1 MKKKP
6 IVIVLSILLA
16 LSLVLSACGGN
27 NKGSSDPTATPKGT
41 TDAKGNENKDA
52 EEPAKPTEITI
63 MLPLN
68 VAETPPDT
76 IKIELEKLTNTKLTY
91 QFSPA
96 DTYEEKLNTSLATST
111 LPQVVYLK
119 NQATFLQMREAIR
132 DGQFWEIGPYLA
144 EFPNLNKLKPE
155 ILNNTKVDEKLYS
168 LYIGRPLA
176 RQGLIYR
183 KDWADNLG
191 LEAPKTVED
200 LYTMLD
206 KFTNGYPDD
215 NGIDDTIGLADRND
229 LVYGAFKTIASWFA
243 TPNGWGEKDGQLVP
257 DFTSEEYIAS
267 MDYMKKIRDNS
278 LMNVDF
284 AATSKTDQVALFTS
298 GKAGAYIGS
307 MQDIDSLDKDLVK
320 NVPTA
325 NASVHALMEGPGG
338 NVSTWAI
345 PGYNNVVLFPKTAIK
360 NEDELKKILAFFDAM
375 MTPEVSN
382 LMFWGIEGV
391 HYTVVDGEAK
401 PSDDKELTEREV
413 KGFKDSVI
421 GEPETSGRLEA
432 LNTLEARILAEQLI
446 IENAKVAIHDPTAAL
461 DSATYAEKATQLQE
475 LITDATYKY
484 MYGSID
490 LAGFNSA
497 IEDWKSRGGQQMID
511 EFNAAYKQ

>member
-6 IVIVLSILLA
+6 IVVVLSILLT
-16 LSLVLSACGGN
+16 LSLLLSACGGSN
-27 NKGSSDPTATPKGT
+27 TGSSDPTPTPTPK
-41 TDAKGNENKDA
+41 AAEGNEGKTE

-76 IKIELEKLTNTKLTY
+76 IKNELEKLTNTKLTY

-96 DTYEEKLNTSLATST
+96 DTYEEKLNTALATNT
-111 LPQVVYLK
+111 LPKVVYLK
-119 NQATFLQMREAIR
+119 NQATFLTMREAVKE
-132 DGQFWEIGPYLA
+132 GQFWEIGPYLA

-155 ILNNTKVDEKLYS
+155 ILDNTKVEDKLYS

-183 KDWADNLG
+183 KDWADNLS
-191 LEAPKTVED
+191 LAAPKTVDE
-200 LYTMLD
+200 LYTMLE
-206 KFTNGYPDD
+206 KFTTEDPDK
-215 NGIDDTIGLADRND
+215 NGIADTIGLADRND

-257 DFTSEEYIAS
+257 EFTSEEYIAS
-267 MDYMKKIRDNS
+267 MDYMKKIRDNN

-307 MQDIDSLDKDLVK
+307 MQDIDTLHKDLVK

-325 NASVHALMEGPGG
+325 NPSVHALIEGPSGKAT
-338 NVSTWAI
+338 SWAI
-345 PGYNNVVLFPKTAIK
+345 PGYNNVVLFPKSAIK
-360 NEDELKKILAFFDAM
+360 DEAELKKILAFFDAM

-382 LMFWGIEGV
+382 LMFWGIENV

-421 GEPETSGRLEA
+421 GEPETNGRYEA
-432 LNTLEARILAEQLI
+432 LNELEARILAEQLI

-461 DSATYAEKATQLQE
+461 DSATYAEKATELQE

-484 MYGSID
+484 IYGSID
-490 LAGFNSA
+490 RAGYDAA
-497 IEDWKSRGGQQMID
+497 IEDWKKRGGQQMID
-511 EFNAAYKQ
+511 EFNAANKQ